1 VYVLSRSALS
11 RRADTASAAGAFF
24 TTYEG
29 VKTLL
34 EHTPLPTPLAH
45 ASASAVAELVS
56 CAILTPAEVIKQ
68 NAQMASG
75 PSPLARTLASF
86 RTHPSALW
94 TGYGAL
100 AARNLPFT
108 ALQFPVFER
117 FRSALTER
125 RRRET
130 GGEATLVEHGLV
142 TAVAAGSAGA
152 LAAAVTTPVDVIK
165 TRIMLAAGDGARRGS
180 MAFARDIVREQ
191 GWRGLFRGG
200 ALRCVWTMLGSG
212 LYLGVYE
219 SARMYLVQRREK

>member
-1 VYVLSRSALS
+1 L
-11 RRADTASAAGAFF
+11 ASAAGAFF

-86 RTHPSALW
+86 RSHPSALW

-117 FRSALTER
+117 FRSALSER

-130 GGEATLVEHGLV
+130 GREATLVEHGLV

-219 SARMYLVQRREK
+219 SARMYLVQRREE

>member
-1 VYVLSRSALS
+1 L
-11 RRADTASAAGAFF
+11 ASAAGAFF

-86 RTHPSALW
+86 RSHPSALW

-117 FRSALTER
+117 FRSALSER

-130 GGEATLVEHGLV
+130 GREATLVEHGLV

-152 LAAAVTTPVDVIK
+152 LAAAVTTPVDAIK

-219 SARMYLVQRREK
+219 SARMYLVQRREE

>member
-1 VYVLSRSALS
+1 M
-11 RRADTASAAGAFF
+11 T
-24 TTYEG
+24 
-29 VKTLL
+29 
-34 EHTPLPTPLAH
+34 
-45 ASASAVAELVS
+45 SAVAELVS

-86 RTHPSALW
+86 RSHPSALW

-117 FRSALTER
+117 FRSALSER

-130 GGEATLVEHGLV
+130 GREATLVEHGLV

-219 SARMYLVQRREK
+219 SARMYLVQRREE